1 MLIMKLGFLKLAV
14 KKILRNSKYT
24 EVCIKSGR
32 ELFLTEIEFGFSQ
45 MIRLRSS
52 SLTTWAPYLGWN
64 CGFYDAMWL

>member
-32 ELFLTEIEFGFSQ
+32 ELFLTGIEFGFSQ
-45 MIRLRSS
+45 TIRFRSS
-52 SLTTWAPYLGWN
+52 SLTT
-64 CGFYDAMWL
+64 